1 MSLSDWLR
9 AGASPAWEQALGQR
23 FVRDVVAGRL
33 PDEVFR
39 RYLRIEFRFVDTAAR
54 VLGRTVHVAPSF
66 AARRRLAG
74 GLHDLTN
81 DQFDYFQQVAG
92 RLGLELPAV
101 DAPVPEGAKAL
112 HEHFLAVAADGSYPV
127 MLGCML
133 GAEWLYE
140 TWCDEVSRQEIGDA
154 ELLEWIRLHTAP
166 AFVGHVAWLRA
177 ELDLVG
183 SQLDEAERDRVLAA
197 FQQTLRAEVPFHDVA
212 YG

>member
-9 AGASPAWEQALGQR
+9 AGAAPAWEQALGQR

-39 RYLRIEFRFVDTAAR
+39 RYLRIEFRFVDTAAC

-66 AARRRLAG
+66 AARRRLAA
-74 GLHDLTN
+74 GLHHLTTE
-81 DQFDYFQQVAG
+81 QFDYFQQVAG

-101 DAPVPEGAKAL
+101 DAPVPEGARAL
-112 HEHFLAVAADGSYPV
+112 HEHFLAVAADGSYPAL
-127 MLGCML
+127 LGCML
-133 GAEWLYE
+133 GAEWLYA
-140 TWCDEVSRQEIGDA
+140 TWCDEASRQEIGHSQLRA
-154 ELLEWIRLHTAP
+154 WVQLHTSP

-183 SQLDEAERDRVLAA
+183 PQLTEPDRRRVLAA
-197 FQQTLRAEVPFHDVA
+197 FQQTLWAEVSFHDVA

>member
-9 AGASPAWEQALGQR
+9 AGAAPAWEQALGQR

-66 AARRRLAG
+66 AARRRLAA
-74 GLHDLTN
+74 GLHDLTTE
-81 DQFDYFQQVAG
+81 QFDYFQQVAG

-101 DAPVPEGAKAL
+101 DAPVPEGARGL
-112 HEHFLAVAADGSYPV
+112 HEHFLAVAEDGSYPV
-127 MLGCML
+127 LLGCML
-133 GAEWLYE
+133 GAEWLYA
-140 TWCDEVSRQEIGDA
+140 TWCDEASRQAIGHS
-154 ELLEWIRLHTAP
+154 ELRAWIQLHTSL

-183 SQLDEAERDRVLAA
+183 PQLTEPDRRRVLAA
-197 FQQTLRAEVPFHDVA
+197 FQQTLWAQVPFHDRA